1 MGAASEWGSP
11 PCTVVTGSAPLWRL
25 GLVGDGRVQGRAG
38 DAALP
43 MSRGSQNGGGGGLD
57 PPWSCIEGFPGSW
70 RAPTLLP

>member
-1 MGAASEWGSP
+1 MSWEGSVWAGGCMGAASEWGSP

-43 MSRGSQNGGGGGLD
+43 MSRGSQNGGGGGGAWT
-57 PPWSCIEGFPGSW
+57 PRG
-70 RAPTLLP
+70 AA